1 MRLATLVVFAWI
13 LFLTSCRREFTNRN
27 LELIRIGMAPKEVE
41 TLLGE
46 PDRIEKGDQGLQ
58 ERPEKPE
65 VETEPE
71 RKNATIRY
79 YYDQDGQTI
88 VFQFQNGHLASE
100 PGRLKEH

>member
-1 MRLATLVVFAWI
+1 
-13 LFLTSCRREFTNRN
+13 
-27 LELIRIGMAPKEVE
+27 MAPKEVE

-58 ERPEKPE
+58 EKPE

-71 RKNATIRY
+71 RKNAPIRY

-88 VFQFQNGHLASE
+88 VFQFQNGHLATE
-100 PGRLKEH
+100 PGRLKER